1 MRAVVFDGPNS
12 VSVRDLPDP
21 ELRPG
26 DVLVRP
32 VLTGICGTDRHL
44 LAGGFMATYPLVPG
58 HEIVGQVEQLG
69 DGGGGLAVGGLA
81 VGDLVAVDNTEVCG
95 ACEPCRRGQPLY
107 CSRFRSLG
115 CNAPGGFADPDLDA
129 LDRLIRLNITAVTR
143 LAGAVAPRFAAR
155 KDGAI
160 VNISSILALIPEF
173 TLGIYGATKSYVLT
187 LSQSLQSELGSSG
200 VYVQAVLP
208 AATRTEIWERSGRS
222 IDDLQIVM
230 GVDELVDAALVGFD
244 RRESITI
251 PSLPD
256 AKQWDAY
263 NGARQAMLPNL
274 AQLHAA
280 ERYRA

>member
-1 MRAVVFDGPNS
+1 MSRLPTVLITGASSGIGAVYADRFARRGHDLVLIA
-12 VSVRDLPDP
+12 RDQA
-21 ELRPG
+21 RMQA
-26 DVLVRP
+26 
-32 VLTGICGTDRHL
+32 
-44 LAGGFMATYPLVPG
+44 LAGRLRAEANVSIDILPADLTNAVDLAT
-58 HEIVGQVEQLG
+58 VENRLRED
-69 DGGGGLAVGGLA
+69 DGIGILINNAGAAAPGGLA
-81 VGDLVAVDNTEVCG
+81 N
-95 ACEPCRRGQPLY
+95 
-107 CSRFRSLG
+107 
-115 CNAPGGFADPDLDA
+115 PDLDA

-222 IDDLQIVM
+222 IDDLKVVM

-244 RRESITI
+244 RREPITI

-256 AKQWDAY
+256 AKQWDAF

-280 ERYRA
+280 ERYRI